1 MNRILLLLLLFL
13 MSSLARG
20 QEITG
25 HIIDSKTREPIAG
38 ASVYFDGSSMGV
50 ISDMKGR
57 FKIHYAAKTHAI
69 LIISHMGYM
78 SERIEKPYEN
88 SPHSI
93 SLVEDVQEL
102 PEVILTSDPFSRKQ
116 KLKVF
121 RLEFLGDTRASK
133 SCRILNEDAIK
144 LFFNSYDNT
153 LTAYSKAPII
163 IENSYLG
170 YQIKFDLNEFKI
182 FFKRKSLKRLDNIK
196 YTIYAGYTQFTDT
209 ADYDDRIRERR
220 KQAYLGSSMHFMRTC
235 WNNDWSRQNYSFE
248 QELKIVP
255 PSELME
261 SIGSITGDF
270 RTIQFNQ
277 EKIVLFHKKK
287 SNYRS
292 TIQIKDINTFSID
305 KYGKYVPYK
314 NLIFGGHMAELRIA
328 DMLPIEYQFN

>member
-1 MNRILLLLLLFL
+1 
-13 MSSLARG
+13 
-20 QEITG
+20 
-25 HIIDSKTREPIAG
+25 
-38 ASVYFDGSSMGV
+38 
-50 ISDMKGR
+50 
-57 FKIHYAAKTHAI
+57 
-69 LIISHMGYM
+69 
-78 SERIEKPYEN
+78 
-88 SPHSI
+88 
-93 SLVEDVQEL
+93 
-102 PEVILTSDPFSRKQ
+102 
-116 KLKVF
+116 
-121 RLEFLGDTRASK
+121 
-133 SCRILNEDAIK
+133 
-144 LFFNSYDNT
+144 
-153 LTAYSKAPII
+153 
-163 IENSYLG
+163 
-170 YQIKFDLNEFKI
+170 
-182 FFKRKSLKRLDNIK
+182 
-196 YTIYAGYTQFTDT
+196 
-209 ADYDDRIRERR
+209 
-220 KQAYLGSSMHFMRTC
+220 MRTC